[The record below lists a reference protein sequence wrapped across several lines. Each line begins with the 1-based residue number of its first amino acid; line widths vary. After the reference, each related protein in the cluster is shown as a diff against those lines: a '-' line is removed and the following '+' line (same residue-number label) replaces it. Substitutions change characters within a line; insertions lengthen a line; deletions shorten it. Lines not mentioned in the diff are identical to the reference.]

1 MSVAPA
7 SLEQALRTRFGDE
20 IVLRGVPP
28 LYLSDATEAR
38 GLRGSA
44 DAVVLPRRAEEVADV
59 VAWCYEHG
67 APLTPRGGG
76 TGFAGGA
83 VPLGGVVLGLER
95 LAAVRSLDPELWRM
109 EVEAGVTTLDVRRRA
124 RESGLLFPPDPGAAE
139 QSQIGGNVAT
149 NAGGPHAFKYG
160 VTGDWVTGVEAV
172 VAPGELVRVGGAIR
186 KDVAGYD
193 LASLLVGSEGTLGVI
208 TSVWLRLTPAPEAVA
223 PVVSLH
229 DGTASGCAA
238 LARVLGS
245 GLPVSALEYLDAET
259 VRRAA
264 DAFPVP
270 LERGGF
276 MVLVDVDGSAEEVAR
291 LRAEVL
297 EAVNEDALFTWAPE
311 SAGEIA
317 ALWRWRDG
325 VSIAVQVERGG
336 KASED
341 IVVPFD
347 RLAEAIEETLAI
359 GARHDLPACS
369 WGHAGDGNLHS
380 TFLVDPAEQA
390 QLTRAEAAAEE
401 LFDLAVRL
409 GGSVSGEH
417 GLGLVKAGQ
426 LERQWPPGGAR
437 PARRDQDRLRS
448 RGPAQPGQEALGAG
462 DLRVEDRLAL
472 AAGAADLGGGARERL
487 GDGGSRETVVLG
499 DLLDLGDE
507 LVGRLH
513 RARLAGAR
521 LDPEVDAEVVA
532 RDLGVEEQVPAL
544 GAARLAGLGGR
555 AAVVVGAAAA
565 AGEDE
570 GKCDREQRSQ
580 LHARDYR

>member
-1 MSVAPA
+1 VSVAPA
-7 SLEQALRTRFGDE
+7 SLEAALRARFGDE
-20 IVLRGVPP
+20 VVLNGVPAV
-28 LYLSDATEAR
+28 YLADATEAR

-44 DAVVLPRRAEEVADV
+44 DAVVLPRSAEEAAEV
-59 VAWCYEHG
+59 VAWCYEQG
-67 APLTPRGGG
+67 APITPRGGG

-83 VPLGGVVLGLER
+83 VPQGGVVLGLER
-95 LAAVRSLDPELWRM
+95 LTAVRSLDPELWRM

-160 VTGDWVTGVEAV
+160 VTGDWVTGIEAV

-193 LASLLVGSEGTLGVI
+193 LAGLLVGSEGTLGVI

-229 DGTASGCAA
+229 DGTASGCEA

-245 GLPVSALEYLDAET
+245 GLPVAALEYLDAET

-270 LERGGF
+270 LEQGGF
-276 MVLVDVDGSAEEVAR
+276 MVLVDVDGSVEEAAR
-291 LRAEVL
+291 LRADVL
-297 EAVNEDALFTWAPE
+297 EAVGENALLVWAPE
-311 SAGEIA
+311 SAAEIA

-336 KASED
+336 KVSED

-347 RLAEAIEETLAI
+347 RLGEAIEETLAI

-380 TFLVDPAEQA
+380 TFLVDPGEPEQ
-390 QLTRAEAAAEE
+390 LGRAEAASEE
-401 LFDLAVRL
+401 LFDLAARL

-417 GLGLVKAGQ
+417 GLGLVKGGQ
-426 LERQWPPGGAR
+426 LERQWPPGA
-437 PARRDQDRLRS
+437 
-448 RGPAQPGQEALGAG
+448 
-462 DLRVEDRLAL
+462 LAL
-472 AAGAADLGGGARERL
+472 HDAIKTAF
-487 GDGGSRETVVLG
+487 
-499 DLLDLGDE
+499 
-507 LVGRLH
+507 
-513 RARLAGAR
+513 
-521 LDPEVDAEVVA
+521 DP
-532 RDLGVEEQVPAL
+532 
-544 GAARLAGLGGR
+544 AGLLNP
-555 AAVVVGAAAA
+555 
-565 AGEDE
+565 
-570 GKCDREQRSQ
+570 GKKR
-580 LHARDYR
+580 